1 MTACSS
7 SDTKQKP
14 TQTSTKTTTQYKVAT
29 VEKGGLATT
38 LKLPAQLAAYEE
50 VSIFPKVNGYV
61 KTVLVDIG
69 SEVKKGQLL
78 MTLEAPEM
86 QEQTIGA
93 KEKYLQSQSN
103 FAISKE
109 RYQRLAVAAATAGA
123 ISPYDLSSAKST
135 MQADSALSNAQKT
148 NWQMQ
153 QTVQGYLNVTA
164 PFEGVITQR
173 NVHPGALVNAVDKSS
188 PMLELKTIKHLRL
201 QVQVPENIAA
211 SLKEKDSIY
220 FTTSAM
226 PGVRFAGIV
235 SRKSMNIQSQL
246 RSELIEA
253 DIDNQDA
260 KLSPGMYADVMLS
273 SGGSA
278 NAFIVPKTA
287 VLTTTEGKYIL
298 VKDEKSKFKKITVTT
313 GNQTDSKTE
322 VFGNVEAGEQVIA
335 NPDEAMLDDA
345 E

>member
-1 MTACSS
+1 
-7 SDTKQKP
+7 
-14 TQTSTKTTTQYKVAT
+14 
-29 VEKGGLATT
+29 
-38 LKLPAQLAAYEE
+38 
-50 VSIFPKVNGYV
+50 
-61 KTVLVDIG
+61 
-69 SEVKKGQLL
+69 

-86 QEQTIGA
+86 LEQTIGA

-103 FAISKE
+103 FAIAKE
-109 RYQRLAVAAATAGA
+109 RYQRLAVASATAGA

-135 MQADSALSNAQKT
+135 MQADSALSNAQKMA
-148 NWQMQ
+148 WQMQ
-153 QTVQGYLNVTA
+153 ETVQGYLNVTA
-164 PFEGVITQR
+164 PFDGVITQR
-173 NVHPGALVNAVDKSS
+173 NVHPGALVNAVDKST

-201 QVQVPENIAA
+201 QVQVPEDMAA

-226 PGVRFAGIV
+226 PGARFAGIV

-253 DIDNQDA
+253 DIDNRDA

-273 SGGSA
+273 SNGSA
-278 NAFIVPKTA
+278 NAFIVPKMA

-298 VKDEKSKFKKITVTT
+298 VKNGENKLQKINVTT
-313 GNQTDSKTE
+313 GNQSENKVE
-322 VFGNVEAGEQVIA
+322 VFGDVQAGEQVIA
-335 NPDEAMLDDA
+335 NPDESMLDDA